1 VKVWG
6 GSPSTGGFDATRASK
21 TQNRTSLGTVL
32 EAQTAWAF
40 GIILARLF
48 SARRIRGDDEFRIV
62 RVHRQRAG
70 NDDLARQIACV
81 IQYILEAENGSR
93 STWLGSPT
101 LGNRPLLRTYAFSR
115 SPLSRAFRPFIRPIS
130 NGRKGSIC
138 PVRQAIGGWPLFAL
152 TGRLEST
159 NCVEKLRLIEASGA
173 DSLLLGCRRFGR

>member
-1 VKVWG
+1 MKVWG
-6 GSPSTGGFDATRASK
+6 GSPSTGGFAATRASK

-101 LGNRPLLRTYAFSR
+101 LGNRPLLRNLRLQPKTAFSR
-115 SPLSRAFRPFIRPIS
+115 LPPVQRADLKGQLRVQRSFCRRSSRTPARGATVAFRLRP
-130 NGRKGSIC
+130 
-138 PVRQAIGGWPLFAL
+138 Q
-152 TGRLEST
+152 TG
-159 NCVEKLRLIEASGA
+159 ASRFVVPA
-173 DSLLLGCRRFGR
+173 DRWDPA

>member
-1 VKVWG
+1 MKVWG
-6 GSPSTGGFDATRASK
+6 GSPSTGGFAATRASK
-21 TQNRTSLGTVL
+21 TLNRTSLGTVL

-115 SPLSRAFRPFIRPIS
+115 SPLSRAFRLFIGPIS
-130 NGRKGSIC
+130 KGSSGSRA
-138 PVRQAIGGWPLFAL
+138 V
-152 TGRLEST
+152 GRRAKSDR
-159 NCVEKLRLIEASGA
+159 LR
-173 DSLLLGCRRFGR
+173 